1 MKRQERERLGN
12 YWITGFLGSGG
23 FAGVYLGEHISL
35 GRLAAIKVL
44 NGQPTRKKLERFWT
58 EASIT
63 SHLPHRRIVQVFDY
77 VEESTPPFLV
87 MQYARYRSLE
97 AYHRGERLPLD
108 AIVSYVKQ
116 IAEALDYVH
125 RRGIIHCDIKPSNI
139 LLDAD
144 DTVLVSDFGV
154 AVSTGRYAPIPQI
167 FGGTATY
174 MAPEQHRGRPLPASD
189 QYSLGIMVYEW
200 LSGRPPFCDSSS
212 SEIAMRHAHYA
223 PPPLWRT
230 APSTPHA
237 VQRVVLQALEKDPD
251 ERFPSAGDFALALER
266 AYQEETDKL
275 TTVPSLRYQPAN
287 RSPHAAVQ
295 RHSIDPRQQR
305 AIARQ
310 RRLRGVPQERIFA
323 SQRDI
328 PPPPRRVSRRQ
339 WKFHEISQ

>member
-44 NGQPTRKKLERFWT
+44 NGRPTRKKLERFWT

-63 SHLPHRRIVQVFDY
+63 SHLPHRHIVQVFDY

-154 AVSTGRYAPIPQI
+154 AVSTGRYAPLPQI

-174 MAPEQHRGRPLPASD
+174 MAPEQYRGKPSPASD

-200 LSGRPPFCDSSS
+200 LSGRPPFCGSSS
-212 SEIAMRHAHYA
+212 YEITMRHAHDS

-237 VQRVVLQALEKDPD
+237 FQSAVLRALEKDPA
-251 ERFPSAGDFALALER
+251 ERFSSVGSFALALER
-266 AYQEETDKL
+266 ASQEEEDKL
-275 TTVPSLRYQPAN
+275 TPVPSRRYQPVS
-287 RSPHAAVQ
+287 RIPHAPVLQ
-295 RHSIDPRQQR
+295 RSNDPRQR
-305 AIARQ
+305 ALARE
-310 RRLRGVPQERIFA
+310 RRLRGLSPQPLPA
-323 SQRDI
+323 SGRNT
-328 PPPPRRVSRRQ
+328 PPVRYVSRRE
-339 WKFHEISQ
+339 WS